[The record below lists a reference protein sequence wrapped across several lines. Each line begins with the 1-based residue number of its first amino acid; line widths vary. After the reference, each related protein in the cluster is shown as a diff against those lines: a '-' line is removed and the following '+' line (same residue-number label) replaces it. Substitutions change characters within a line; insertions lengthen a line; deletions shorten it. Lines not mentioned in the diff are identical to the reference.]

1 MALLMNWEAELIKNV
16 QGSLNTVDSE
26 TTNQKKYL
34 DKDKTESLTRTK
46 HQFHAAVTLV
56 TRFNDAAHTM
66 LSIQISPLIWPDF
79 FLRST

>member
-34 DKDKTESLTRTK
+34 DKDKTKCIDKDKEPIPRCCDDPLTPRWRLP
-46 HQFHAAVTLV
+46 HAVL
-56 TRFNDAAHTM
+56 M
-66 LSIQISPLIWPDF
+66 PLSCCDDVKLEK
-79 FLRST
+79 